1 MNISL
6 YQLAGYA
13 DEKYLAQCDSI
24 RCTEKT
30 KRKNVPVMLGTAAA
44 CLALCFAA
52 YLFINSLP
60 IIYNGDNAIA
70 YGLYFDLENIES
82 AELYYNMDVHAGMD
96 NHNTVTLPTEF
107 LTLFNSHSHE
117 LRAVQQNNT
126 NCDIIYYDML
136 IVIDGKPKI
145 FINSKNSKGF
155 INITS
160 NGKTRAYQ
168 FRLTAEEQ
176 QAIAD
181 LIS

>member
-30 KRKNVPVMLGTAAA
+30 KCKNALVMLGTAAA
-44 CLALCFAA
+44 CLALCFAT
-52 YLFINSLP
+52 YLFVSSLP
-60 IIYNGDNAIA
+60 IIYNADNAIA
-70 YGLYFDLENIES
+70 YGLCLDLENIQS
-82 AELYYNMDVHAGMD
+82 AELYYNIDVHAGMD
-96 NHNTVTLPTEF
+96 NHDTVTLSSEF
-107 LTLFNSHSHE
+107 LRLFNSHSHE
-117 LRAVQQNNT
+117 LRPVQQNNT

-145 FINSKNSKGF
+145 FIDSKSSKGF
-155 INITS
+155 INITK

-168 FRLTAEEQ
+168 FKLSAEEQ
-176 QAIAD
+176 KAISD
-181 LIS
+181 LIA